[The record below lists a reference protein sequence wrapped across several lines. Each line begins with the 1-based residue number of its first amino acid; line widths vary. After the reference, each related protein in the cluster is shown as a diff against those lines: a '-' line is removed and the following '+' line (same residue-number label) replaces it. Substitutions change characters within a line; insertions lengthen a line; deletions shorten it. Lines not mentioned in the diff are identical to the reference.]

1 MHLSK
6 IKKGIEAVAQRS
18 YTPMPEKGIF
28 SEIYGALNKMD
39 KEIRNSDK
47 LQEETER
54 MRSEWIANITH
65 DLKTPLSPIKGYAE
79 LLADTSETD
88 GETARQY
95 GEIILKN
102 ANYTEKLINDLK
114 LTYQLDSGAMP
125 FHPQSVNLVRYMKEA
140 VIDIVNDPAF
150 QDRNIGF
157 ESSASKLAVNI
168 DADLFR
174 RAVSNLIMN
183 ALTHN
188 SQETK
193 VTISIA
199 ANSENSACI
208 CIADNGRGITEEAQA
223 ELFTRYYRGTSTKEM
238 PEGSGLGLAIAK
250 QIITL
255 HGGDITVQSKLNEG
269 TQFTVILPLE
279 NNSLRRQIMKRKKRR
294 RIGALIVLLIAVVG
308 ITAVTQSAKWSEK
321 SFDAVVRQA
330 VVQSDGET
338 RLIVERTTEIYGN
351 PVNSLGISKDTKLLD
366 TDGNA
371 LSVEDFQQGSAV
383 TVKLKDAFTEETPF
397 YYPTVYEIKIVSR

>member
-1 MHLSK
+1 MKNKKIVNLFFLLFIFSVLLFLAGRSFALLRPGRRSIFVIFCIMAVCGLWLIMHLSK

-269 TQFTVILPLE
+269 TQFRIILPCKNDL
-279 NNSLRRQIMKRKKRR
+279 SL
-294 RIGALIVLLIAVVG
+294 
-308 ITAVTQSAKWSEK
+308 
-321 SFDAVVRQA
+321 
-330 VVQSDGET
+330 
-338 RLIVERTTEIYGN
+338 N
-351 PVNSLGISKDTKLLD
+351 
-366 TDGNA
+366 
-371 LSVEDFQQGSAV
+371 
-383 TVKLKDAFTEETPF
+383 
-397 YYPTVYEIKIVSR
+397 

>member
-114 LTYQLDSGAMP
+114 LTYQ
-125 FHPQSVNLVRYMKEA
+125 YMKEA

-269 TQFTVILPLE
+269 TQFRIILPCKNDL
-279 NNSLRRQIMKRKKRR
+279 SL
-294 RIGALIVLLIAVVG
+294 
-308 ITAVTQSAKWSEK
+308 
-321 SFDAVVRQA
+321 
-330 VVQSDGET
+330 
-338 RLIVERTTEIYGN
+338 N
-351 PVNSLGISKDTKLLD
+351 
-366 TDGNA
+366 
-371 LSVEDFQQGSAV
+371 
-383 TVKLKDAFTEETPF
+383 
-397 YYPTVYEIKIVSR
+397 

>member
-208 CIADNGRGITEEAQA
+208 CIADNGRCAGRAV
-223 ELFTRYYRGTSTKEM
+223 Y
-238 PEGSGLGLAIAK
+238 P
-250 QIITL
+250 
-255 HGGDITVQSKLNEG
+255 
-269 TQFTVILPLE
+269 ILP
-279 NNSLRRQIMKRKKRR
+279 RHKHK
-294 RIGALIVLLIAVVG
+294 
-308 ITAVTQSAKWSEK
+308 
-321 SFDAVVRQA
+321 
-330 VVQSDGET
+330 
-338 RLIVERTTEIYGN
+338 
-351 PVNSLGISKDTKLLD
+351 
-366 TDGNA
+366 GNA
-371 LSVEDFQQGSAV
+371 
-383 TVKLKDAFTEETPF
+383 
-397 YYPTVYEIKIVSR
+397 

>member
-65 DLKTPLSPIKGYAE
+65 
-79 LLADTSETD
+79 
-88 GETARQY
+88 
-95 GEIILKN
+95 
-102 ANYTEKLINDLK
+102 LK

-269 TQFTVILPLE
+269 TQFRIILPCKNDL
-279 NNSLRRQIMKRKKRR
+279 SL
-294 RIGALIVLLIAVVG
+294 
-308 ITAVTQSAKWSEK
+308 
-321 SFDAVVRQA
+321 
-330 VVQSDGET
+330 
-338 RLIVERTTEIYGN
+338 N
-351 PVNSLGISKDTKLLD
+351 
-366 TDGNA
+366 
-371 LSVEDFQQGSAV
+371 
-383 TVKLKDAFTEETPF
+383 
-397 YYPTVYEIKIVSR
+397 

>member
-1 MHLSK
+1 
-6 IKKGIEAVAQRS
+6 
-18 YTPMPEKGIF
+18 
-28 SEIYGALNKMD
+28 MD

-269 TQFTVILPLE
+269 TQFRIILPCKNDL
-279 NNSLRRQIMKRKKRR
+279 SL
-294 RIGALIVLLIAVVG
+294 
-308 ITAVTQSAKWSEK
+308 
-321 SFDAVVRQA
+321 
-330 VVQSDGET
+330 
-338 RLIVERTTEIYGN
+338 N
-351 PVNSLGISKDTKLLD
+351 
-366 TDGNA
+366 
-371 LSVEDFQQGSAV
+371 
-383 TVKLKDAFTEETPF
+383 
-397 YYPTVYEIKIVSR
+397 